1 MAEHRIGTVLRDVE
15 ATTMNALPTV
25 LVIDDDQDFQISIK
39 ALLEGRG
46 YAVISASSAREGLR
60 KLAAAQKPDLILLD
74 IMMEYTTDGYGVNQ
88 AVKYQDEY
96 AACRNIPIIMVSSIQ
111 ETPDERF
118 PAAGE
123 VDMIRPDYYL
133 TKPLDIPKFLAL
145 VKRLVAREASHGA
158 AG

>member
-1 MAEHRIGTVLRDVE
+1 
-15 ATTMNALPTV
+15 MNALPTV
-25 LVIDDDQDFQISIK
+25 LVIDDDQDFQASVK
-39 ALLEGRG
+39 ALLESNGC
-46 YAVISASSAREGLR
+46 AVLSANSAKEGLR
-60 KLAAAQKPDLILLD
+60 KLATERPDLILLD
-74 IMMEYTTDGYGVNQ
+74 IMMEYSTDGYGVNQ

-96 AACRNIPIIMVSSIQ
+96 AACRNTPIIMVSSIQ

-145 VKRLVAREASHGA
+145 VKRLVTREASHGA